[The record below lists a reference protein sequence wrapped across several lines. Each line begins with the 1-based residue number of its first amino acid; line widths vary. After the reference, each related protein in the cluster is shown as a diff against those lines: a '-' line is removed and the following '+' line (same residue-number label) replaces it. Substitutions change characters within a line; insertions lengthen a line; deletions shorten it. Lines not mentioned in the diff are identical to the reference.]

1 MKATKEQ
8 IERISNLTGLDLE
21 KLESLGL
28 NSIEAGSSIIILEKN
43 DESSQ
48 IEFDSLEKRI
58 QNIKP
63 IITLNNFFILVN
75 SWVNWDKFFNDEN
88 FIISLSDE
96 DLENSLIYDKMKIG
110 DTVLFYQKNDEPK
123 KYDKSCIFGYGKITN
138 VYSTKSNDDKSNLLN
153 NFSIEPVFISSNN
166 QNIISKIE
174 NLDVTKFLNFI
185 NEQNG
190 LSAIKEILEN
200 KWIKD
205 FRYENYVLIRNT
217 GNLSSNSVLV
227 KNTLNHSEKLS
238 KKSHVIFFND
248 RIESFSLLAYG
259 DIAQH
264 DLTDSNDLQISF
276 SNLKFF
282 NQDSNPSQ
290 SDGKKINEFILNIIK
305 SKSNLDDTI
314 IPIEKEIY
322 ELLTIGSFHDLR
334 LPIPDDDQLKS
345 GIKKITHKLLISEE
359 KVLEIIDHLI
369 AGRHILLT
377 GPVGTGK
384 TSIGMMI
391 PEIFG
396 NDTANYVSEDY
407 TATNDWTTQDII
419 GGIFPKM
426 KDNQVV
432 FDIQYG
438 CVTETVIKN
447 WENGVNQGNRCYS
460 INSKPDG
467 TISLVKGI
475 WLLID
480 EFNRADIDKAFGQ
493 LFTALRTK
501 RLKIPTNI
509 SNKSYLELK
518 IPDDFRIIGTLNTS
532 DKHHLFE
539 LSDALKSRFAHV
551 EIDIPSISE
560 KDREI
565 YFALKYASDEIDF
578 DFNDYFKLDDEN
590 QWVIKNDKDF
600 FNVIQNLYKILSLVR
615 IFKKFGTAV
624 LKLVYQNLLSS
635 IITQLKYY
643 DHIDYEKLID
653 TIITSNL
660 IPLLENLSQSDL
672 EIMISIFENNFVENL
687 TQLKSDNKLDNYENS
702 IKNISNFLKPVDSKL
717 YQNLIDSNLQVFGEK
732 CKEIEKKLNDNVF
745 FGQLKLEKSINYLK
759 ELKNSSVF

>member
-21 KLESLGL
+21 KLESIGL
-28 NSIEAGSSIIILEKN
+28 NSNEAGSSIIILEKN

-578 DFNDYFKLDDEN
+578 DFNDYFKLDDEK
-590 QWVIKNDKDF
+590 Q
-600 FNVIQNLYKILSLVR
+600 NVIEIDPYFYKSLQICYGVLTLVR

-624 LKLVYQNLLSS
+624 LKLIYQNILSS
-635 IITQLKYY
+635 VITHTKFF
-643 DHIDYEKLID
+643 D
-653 TIITSNL
+653 TINYDKIIDSSITSNL
-660 IPLLENLSQSDL
+660 IPLLENLSQTDL
-672 EIMISIFENNFVENL
+672 EIITSIIKNEFTEKMNEIH
-687 TQLKSDNKLDNYENS
+687 SDNRLEFY
-702 IKNISNFLKPVDSKL
+702 KNTIVSISNFQNIENFELINKLIQADPTEFKDLCNGIKDNLSKHIFL
-717 YQNLIDSNLQVFGEK
+717 DDTN
-732 CKEIEKKLNDNVF
+732 
-745 FGQLKLEKSINYLK
+745 LEKTQKYLD
-759 ELKNSSVF
+759 ELKNSTVF